1 MRGLKNR
8 EIMTQ
13 DTENAVKKAIVL
25 LNEAIDVLQRVK
37 GENDEVD
44 EVCDELGYK
53 IADLEFELNS

>member
-1 MRGLKNR
+1 
-8 EIMTQ
+8 MTQ
-13 DTENAVKKAIVL
+13 DTENAVKKAMVL